1 MLIAGF
7 NGLQNALRANVGKSK
22 GMLRVGSNGREC
34 SGLSGRECS
43 GLGKRECSWLGGRE
57 CSGLSGREGGS
68 IIQGRSSPAAVHC
81 LVKRLLSSKT

>member
-1 MLIAGF
+1 MLIAGLS
-7 NGLQNALRANVGKSK
+7 GLQNALRANVGKSR

-34 SGLSGRECS
+34 SGLGGRECS
-43 GLGKRECSWLGGRE
+43 GLGKRECSGF
-57 CSGLSGREGGS
+57 SGRKGGS